1 MYLVNYLLNDEGI
14 WRECADAVRDKA
26 CANIR
31 YAELEKEARDFNQ
44 IKSIFISKL

>member
-1 MYLVNYLLNDEGI
+1 MYLVNYLLNDDGI

-31 YAELEKEARDFNQ
+31 YAELEKEARE
-44 IKSIFISKL
+44 SKNITGITITVL